1 MNDSSLFS
9 TEISLF
15 KSATATDPTTVTLQA
30 FLTSKK
36 HVKAIERLR
45 REPEKNARDAL
56 KKTLPAATVSGTFT
70 RRAASAIIH
79 YNGLV
84 CLDFDAKENPG
95 LSPTEMKARLAEF
108 GEVAYASLSVGGA
121 GVFAIIPTNCTDPAQ
136 HPALVDFLGQVLT
149 EEGLV
154 FDKACKDV
162 SRLRFIS
169 HDPEAYV
176 NLTPAVFDA
185 VTYLRRF
192 EERQARDARPP
203 RPLVIR
209 RDKRDRRDS
218 SGDPT
223 RDLVE
228 NYVSALEGSARDV
241 TENYDEWIRLGF
253 ALASQFGIEG
263 EGFFQ
268 RISQFHPKYDQSETS
283 KKFAN
288 LLAEGRRIRIGT
300 FFKIM
305 RKHGINL

>member
-1 MNDSSLFS
+1 MNTSIFA

-15 KSATATDPTTVTLQA
+15 KSATATDPTAITLQA
-30 FLTSKK
+30 FLTSKR
-36 HVKAIERLR
+36 HVGAIERLR
-45 REPEKNARDAL
+45 AEQDKNARDAL
-56 KKTLPAATVSGTFT
+56 KKTLPAATISGTFT
-70 RRAASAIIH
+70 KRAASAIVH

-84 CLDFDAKENPG
+84 CLDFDAKENPD
-95 LSPTEMKARLAEF
+95 LSPAEMKARLSEF
-108 GEVAYASLSVGGA
+108 GEVAYAALSVGGA
-121 GVFAIIPTNCTDPAQ
+121 GVFAIIPTNCTDPGQ
-136 HPALVDFLGQVLT
+136 HPALVDFLGRVWS
-149 EEGLV
+149 EEGLI

-169 HDPEAYV
+169 FDPQAYI
-176 NLTPAVFDA
+176 NPAPAVFDA

-192 EERQARDARPP
+192 EERQAREARPP

-209 RDKRDRRDS
+209 RDKRDRRDT

-228 NYVSALEGSARDV
+228 TYVAALEGSARDV
-241 TENYDEWIRLGF
+241 TDNYDEWIRLGF
-253 ALASQFGIEG
+253 ALASQFGIDG
-263 EGFFQ
+263 EDFFH
-268 RISQFHPKYDQSETS
+268 RISQFHPKYDRTETA
-283 KKFAN
+283 KKFSN